1 MTVSSPERAASLRPQ
16 RLIVTVFG
24 AFLRDLGGWVAVAD
38 LVQLM
43 AELGVDNQAVR
54 SSVSRL
60 KRREFILAERRGT
73 VAGYRLSPEANRIL
87 EAGDRRIYRLPVSE
101 EDDRWVLAVFSVPEE
116 RRSERHVLRSRLEW
130 LGFGNVA
137 PGVWIA
143 PSHVEL
149 EVREA
154 LERLELSRYV
164 TLFLTEMAALD
175 QDLKESAARWWD
187 LESLANG
194 YRWFVEQHE
203 PLLRSLRRRT
213 PPSDAEAFAGY
224 VRVVTLWRRLPFFDP
239 GLPRPLLA
247 DDWPGNDAV
256 RLFHALRER
265 LAAPAERHVAEVT
278 GLRRLS

>member
-1 MTVSSPERAASLRPQ
+1 MSVSSPERAASLRPQ

-38 LVQLM
+38 LVHLM
-43 AELGVDNQAVR
+43 AEVGVDNQAVR

-87 EAGDRRIYRLPVSE
+87 DAGDRRIYRLPVSE
-101 EDDRWVLAVFSVPEE
+101 DDDRWILAVFSVPEE
-116 RRSERHVLRSRLEW
+116 RRRERHVLRSRLEW

-143 PSHVEL
+143 PSHVEP

-154 LERLELSRYV
+154 LERLGLSRYV
-164 TLFLTEMAALD
+164 MLFLTEMAAAD
-175 QDLKESAARWWD
+175 PDLTESAAHWWD
-187 LESLANG
+187 LESLASG

-203 PLLRSLRRRT
+203 PLLRSLRRRASL
-213 PPSDAEAFAGY
+213 PDAEAFAEY

-239 GLPRPLLA
+239 RLPRPLLP
-247 DDWPGNDAV
+247 DDWPGDDAV
-256 RLFHALRER
+256 RLFHALREL
-265 LAAPAERHVAEVT
+265 LAEPAERHVAEVT
-278 GLRRLS
+278 GLRRVS

>member
-1 MTVSSPERAASLRPQ
+1 MSVSSSERATSLRPQ

-43 AELGVDNQAVR
+43 AEVGVDNQAVR

-60 KRREFILAERRGT
+60 KRRAFILAERRGT
-73 VAGYRLSPEANRIL
+73 VAGYRLSPDANRIL
-87 EAGDRRIYRLPVSE
+87 DAGDRRIYRLPLSE
-101 EDDRWVLAVFSVPEE
+101 EDDRWLLAVFSVPEE

-143 PSHVEL
+143 PSHVEP

-154 LERLELSRYV
+154 LERLGLGRYV
-164 TLFLTEMAALD
+164 MLFRT
-175 QDLKESAARWWD
+175 DLETPDHDLGESAARWWD
-187 LESLANG
+187 LESLATG

-213 PPSDAEAFAGY
+213 SLSDAEAFSEY

-239 GLPRPLLA
+239 GLPRQLLPP
-247 DDWPGNDAV
+247 DWPGDEAV
-256 RLFHALRER
+256 RLFHALHAQ
-265 LAAPAERHVAEVT
+265 LADAAGRHVAEVT
-278 GLRRLS
+278 GLRRIS